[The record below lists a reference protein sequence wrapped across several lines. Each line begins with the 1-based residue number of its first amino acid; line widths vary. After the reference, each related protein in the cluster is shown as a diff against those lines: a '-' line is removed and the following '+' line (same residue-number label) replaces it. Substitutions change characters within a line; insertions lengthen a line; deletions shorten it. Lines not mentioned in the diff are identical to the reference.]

1 MYLCNYLKVYILS
14 RFALIFAYITEYRLL
29 SYIFNYV
36 EAAFI
41 SRNVTLKYKNF
52 FKYKSIKYF
61 KVSKFAT

>member
-36 EAAFI
+36 EVAFI
-41 SRNVTLKYKNF
+41 SRNMTLKYKNF
-52 FKYKSIKYF
+52 LNIK
-61 KVSKFAT
+61 V